1 MAEKFPILR
10 ARDIMTAELRHIDR
24 NSTIK
29 EAATR
34 IINEGVGALLVTE
47 NGSPV
52 GIVTKRDIIWSVLFE
67 KRDPNKETVD
77 KIMSTPII
85 TVNEDATIKE
95 IVDVMLRNNIS
106 HLPVREKN
114 KLIGIISDEDLLETL
129 LDIVEYIES
138 LSVKTKE

>member
-1 MAEKFPILR
+1 MAERFPALK
-10 ARDIMTAELRHIDR
+10 ARDIMTAELRYVDKDT
-24 NSTIK
+24 SIK

-34 IINEGVGALLVTE
+34 IINEGIGALLVTE

-67 KRDPNKETVD
+67 KRDPEKDTVA

-85 TVNEDATIKE
+85 TVNEDASLKE
-95 IVDVMLRNNIS
+95 IVELMLRNNIS

-114 KLIGIISDEDLLETL
+114 KLIGMISDEDLLETL
-129 LDIVEYIES
+129 LDMIEYLES
-138 LSVKTKE
+138 LSVKKRE